1 MAQRIQSPGNK
12 TKNQTEGR
20 TPLLYKTTF
29 IRGNNGSYRN
39 CNAVSFGW
47 RCNIFTC
54 CAAFGN
60 IFDDDKGKSYD
71 ILEGGFS
78 TMKQLYVL
86 CNRDCGTN
94 RLVYYTGK
102 ESFHG
107 SLYFGNVLE
116 AKKFESLQE
125 VANLIA
131 QPSDTFYLGINI
143 IGIADV
149 TFEKLKESKETDRI
163 LYDKFHDPN
172 YAIR

>member
-1 MAQRIQSPGNK
+1 MAQRIQPPENK
-12 TKNQTEGR
+12 TENQTEDR
-20 TPLLYKTTF
+20 TPILYEATV
-29 IRGNNGSYRN
+29 IRRNDGNYRN
-39 CNAVSFGW
+39 YSAVSFGW
-47 RCNIFTC
+47 RCNSVIV

-60 IFDDDKGKSYD
+60 VFDDDKGKSYD

-86 CNRDCGTN
+86 CSRDCGTN

-149 TFEKLKESKETDRI
+149 TFERLKESKETDRI

>member
-1 MAQRIQSPGNK
+1 
-12 TKNQTEGR
+12 
-20 TPLLYKTTF
+20 
-29 IRGNNGSYRN
+29 
-39 CNAVSFGW
+39 
-47 RCNIFTC
+47 
-54 CAAFGN
+54 
-60 IFDDDKGKSYD
+60 
-71 ILEGGFS
+71 
-78 TMKQLYVL
+78 MKQLYVL
-86 CNRDCGTN
+86 CSRDCGTN

-116 AKKFESLQE
+116 AKRFESLQE

-143 IGIADV
+143 IGIANV